1 MSTEG
6 RDSEEYQDNR
16 FMINPNGSILGNML
30 FITEQYISRKL
41 ACGFKLTEMTEQLMR
56 EGRIDDELLY
66 PFEDVTWDTVFGNL
80 KCLEFYNMGSDSDSA
95 HGVGTYINFL
105 NYIHDT
111 DTNNLIHEGKLDTSQ
126 VCGLM
131 MSNVW
136 VEVKQGILDALE
148 DKDFDRTQLVDESLR
163 ILVDSLLKAVDDFS
177 TEEILVDTEG
187 NHLFM
192 NILGGMQNT
201 FNELAYDENTLVKT
215 TYASI
220 VKGAEVLICN
230 PEYLPFGE
238 RLASS
243 LRYFIAGSSILV
255 GDKIMSSMAD
265 DLEKLR
271 AKYGDEIATMLP
283 ALVSTTICCAC
294 LVSLDHNPLL
304 QELIGRFNEIPT
316 LTYEIRQLK
325 ESAEKFESVA
335 AELGKY
341 DFEKLK
347 IEIDGYSAMSEDMSV
362 IDSPEALNDY
372 LMKYYEKTG
381 KQLPWGNQTVEEHWA
396 NPNSR
401 LVFE

>member
-1 MSTEG
+1 
-6 RDSEEYQDNR
+6 
-16 FMINPNGSILGNML
+16 MINPNGSILGNML
-30 FITEQYISRKL
+30 FITEEYISRKL
-41 ACGFKLTEMTEQLMR
+41 VGGFELTKMTEQLMS

-66 PFEDVTWDTVFGNL
+66 PFEDVTWETVFGNL
-80 KCLEFYNMGSDSDSA
+80 KCLEFYNVDSQPDSA
-95 HGVGTYINFL
+95 QGVGSYINFL
-105 NYIHDT
+105 NYIHDI
-111 DTNNLIHEGKLDTSQ
+111 DTNNLIHEGMPDTSQ

-131 MSNVW
+131 IANVW
-136 VEVKQGILDALE
+136 VEVKQGILAALE
-148 DKDFDRTQLVDESLR
+148 DKDFDRSKLVDESLR
-163 ILVDSLLKAVDDFS
+163 ILVDSFVKAVDDF
-177 TEEILVDTEG
+177 TKGDNLVDAEG

-192 NILGGMQNT
+192 NILSGMKTT
-201 FNELAYDENTLVKT
+201 FNEMEYDENTLVKT

-238 RLASS
+238 RLASA
-243 LRYFIAGSSILV
+243 LRYFMAGSSILV
-255 GDKIMSSMAD
+255 GDKIMSSIAD
-265 DLEKLR
+265 DLEELR
-271 AKYGDEIATMLP
+271 AKYGDEIVTMLP

-304 QELIGRFNEIPT
+304 QELIERFNEIPT

-325 ESAEKFESVA
+325 ESAERFEKVA

-341 DFEKLK
+341 DYEKLK
-347 IEIDGYSAMSEDMSV
+347 TEIDGYSAMTEELSA

-381 KQLPWGNQTVEEHWA
+381 KPLPWGNKTVEEHWSD
-396 NPNSR
+396 PNSR

>member
-1 MSTEG
+1 
-6 RDSEEYQDNR
+6 
-16 FMINPNGSILGNML
+16 MINPNGSILGNML

-41 ACGFKLTEMTEQLMR
+41 VGGFELTKMTEQLMS

-66 PFEDVTWDTVFGNL
+66 QFEDVTWETVFGNL
-80 KCLEFYNMGSDSDSA
+80 KCLEFYNVDSQPDSA
-95 HGVGTYINFL
+95 QGVGSYINFL
-105 NYIHDT
+105 NYIHDI

-131 MSNVW
+131 LANVW
-136 VEVKQGILDALE
+136 VEVKQGILAALE
-148 DKDFDRTQLVDESLR
+148 DRDFDRSKLVDESLR
-163 ILVDSLLKAVDDFS
+163 ILVDSLVKAVDDF
-177 TEEILVDTEG
+177 TKGDNLVDAEG

-192 NILGGMQNT
+192 NILSGMKTT
-201 FNELAYDENTLVKT
+201 FNEMEYDENTLVKT

-238 RLASS
+238 RLASA
-243 LRYFIAGSSILV
+243 LRYFMAGSSILV

-265 DLEKLR
+265 DLEELR
-271 AKYGDEIATMLP
+271 AKYGDEIVTMLP

-304 QELIGRFNEIPT
+304 QELIERFNEIPT

-325 ESAEKFESVA
+325 ESAERFEKVA

-341 DFEKLK
+341 DYEKLK
-347 IEIDGYSAMSEDMSV
+347 TEIDGYSAMTEEMSA

-381 KQLPWGNQTVEEHWA
+381 KPLPWGNKTVEEHWSD
-396 NPNSR
+396 PNSR